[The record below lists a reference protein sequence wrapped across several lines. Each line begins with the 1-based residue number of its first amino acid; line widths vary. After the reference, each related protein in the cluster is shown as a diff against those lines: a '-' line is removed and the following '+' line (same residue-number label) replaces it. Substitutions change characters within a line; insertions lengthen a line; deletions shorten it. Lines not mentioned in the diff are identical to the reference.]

1 MSSLLEPNDTGLA
14 LTVNGEPLAVAP
26 GSSVTDLLARIGLA
40 ERKVA
45 VERNLEIVPRS
56 QYTTTRL
63 ADGDAIEIVHFI
75 GGG

>member
-1 MSSLLEPNDTGLA
+1 MNGDISLRL
-14 LTVNGEPLAVAP
+14 NGEVRQVAA
-26 GSSVTDLLARIGLA
+26 GTIADLLREIGLA

-56 QYTTTRL
+56 QYVTTIL
-63 ADGDAIEIVHFI
+63 SAGDAIEIVHFI

>member
-1 MSSLLEPNDTGLA
+1 MIPI
-14 LTVNGEPLAVAP
+14 TVNGEGREVPPAATVA
-26 GSSVTDLLARIGLA
+26 DLLREIGLA

-56 QYTTTRL
+56 TYATTRL
-63 ADGDAIEIVHFI
+63 APGDALEIVHFI